1 MFENRKTVK
10 IQNTNWL
17 VLQFDCWVTA
27 QWLAAC
33 QNMTDTP
40 RASQSDRSQCWADSA
55 VTTYCGSPTGQARQ
69 GRAGVTVNVK
79 YFPRNTRWHWTPPH
93 SGVPGGGCNTCSGKI
108 RIKATTQLPFFE
120 HRRLCLDEWCKSQ
133 PTVEWLSTSVLAQC
147 FFPEVKTSNCSCPT
161 SHGEGAAC

>member
-55 VTTYCGSPTGQARQ
+55 VTTVGHQQARQ
-69 GRAGVTVNVK
+69 GRGGQGWRWMWNIFPATPGDTGHPLTPGYRGVAVTLAPVK
-79 YFPRNTRWHWTPPH
+79 LESKR
-93 SGVPGGGCNTCSGKI
+93 
-108 RIKATTQLPFFE
+108 QLNF
-120 HRRLCLDEWCKSQ
+120 
-133 PTVEWLSTSVLAQC
+133 LSLNIAVSVLTNDANLNPQLSGS
-147 FFPEVKTSNCSCPT
+147 VLQYSLSV
-161 SHGEGAAC
+161 SSLR